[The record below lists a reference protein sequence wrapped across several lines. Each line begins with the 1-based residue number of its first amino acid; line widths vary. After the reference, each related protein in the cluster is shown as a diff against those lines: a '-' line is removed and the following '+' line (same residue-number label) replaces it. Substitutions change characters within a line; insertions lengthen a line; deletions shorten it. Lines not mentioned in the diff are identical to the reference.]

1 MRRTIYLQM
10 LYIINMYRSWIVVD
24 DGYGYRQS
32 VVFRRDRSVPCV
44 CHILRLCSS
53 YKHNGYEHGVK
64 WSISEYEL
72 DKAMARYRQKNH
84 ELKVRLKKGVSY
96 LEVKDVES
104 IIEIATYGLVKLEL
118 TELPLFELF
127 KQY

>member
-1 MRRTIYLQM
+1 M

-44 CHILRLCSS
+44 CHILRL
-53 YKHNGYEHGVK
+53 
-64 WSISEYEL
+64 
-72 DKAMARYRQKNH
+72 
-84 ELKVRLKKGVSY
+84 KKGVSY
-96 LEVKDVES
+96 LEAKDVES

-118 TELPLFELF
+118 TELPLF

>member
-1 MRRTIYLQM
+1 M

-32 VVFRRDRSVPCV
+32 VVFRRGRPVSCV
-44 CHILRLCSS
+44 CRMLRLRST
-53 YKHNGYEHGVK
+53 YKHNGYERGTK

-72 DKAMARYRQKNH
+72 DKA
-84 ELKVRLKKGVSY
+84 RLKKGASY
-96 LEVKDVES
+96 LEAKDVEA

-118 TELPLFELF
+118 TELPLF

>member
-32 VVFRRDRSVPCV
+32 VVFRRGRPVSCV
-44 CHILRLCSS
+44 CRMLRLRST
-53 YKHNGYEHGVK
+53 YKHNGYERGTK

-72 DKAMARYRQKNH
+72 DKALARYRQKNH
-84 ELKVRLKKGVSY
+84 ELSYLSAFKNLKK
-96 LEVKDVES
+96 LDIKRPNCWEM
-104 IIEIATYGLVKLEL
+104 LV
-118 TELPLFELF
+118 
-127 KQY
+127 

>member
-1 MRRTIYLQM
+1 M
-10 LYIINMYRSWIVVD
+10 LYIIQMYRSWIVVD

-32 VVFRRDRSVPCV
+32 VVFRRGRPVFCV
-44 CHILRLCSS
+44 CRMLRLRST
-53 YKHNGYEHGVK
+53 YKHNGYERGTK

-72 DKAMARYRQKNH
+72 DKALARYRQKNQ
-84 ELKVRLKKGVSY
+84 ELKARLKKGASY
-96 LEVKDVES
+96 LEAKDVEA

-118 TELPLFELF
+118 TELPLF